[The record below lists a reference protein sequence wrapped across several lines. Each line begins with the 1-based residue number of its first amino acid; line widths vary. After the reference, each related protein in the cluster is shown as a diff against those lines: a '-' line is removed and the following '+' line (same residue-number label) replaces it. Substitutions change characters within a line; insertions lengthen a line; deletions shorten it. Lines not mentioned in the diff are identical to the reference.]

1 MIPRWKFECVS
12 FTLLRELH
20 EAVGT
25 AAAVVGPNCLVLQEY
40 CPLLL
45 FYGNDLKVDVDN
57 RVVGFLCERKP

>member
-1 MIPRWKFECVS
+1 MIPRWKFERVS

-25 AAAVVGPNCLVLQEY
+25 AAAVVGPNGLVLQEY

-45 FYGNDLKVDVDN
+45 FYSKDLEVDVDD
-57 RVVGFLCERKP
+57 RVLGLLCERKP